1 VVGFRQARRTTLNTG
16 GSVRCGDITIFLLDG
31 ALLFS
36 TPQVEKPNEISL
48 QPILNGSGV
57 GLTQKELSTD
67 RLTFDLPE
75 VQPIFRLIFDRVT
88 FRRDAGDVRI
98 ISADFYLL
106 EK

>member
-1 VVGFRQARRTTLNTG
+1 
-16 GSVRCGDITIFLLDG
+16 
-31 ALLFS
+31 
-36 TPQVEKPNEISL
+36 
-48 QPILNGSGV
+48 
-57 GLTQKELSTD
+57 
-67 RLTFDLPE
+67 